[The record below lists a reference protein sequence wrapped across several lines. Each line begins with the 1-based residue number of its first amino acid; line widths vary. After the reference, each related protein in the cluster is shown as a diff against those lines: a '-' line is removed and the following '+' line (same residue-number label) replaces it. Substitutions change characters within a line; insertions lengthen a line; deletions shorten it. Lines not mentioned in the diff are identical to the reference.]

1 MPKSHAPDKVSVSA
15 AHHLSRWQKVL
26 AFVIVTAGICTNLMF
41 ISLSIK
47 WGCEMSKC
55 GLWIGEW
62 HYHDALWHIAVSRIS
77 FGSFPFVFPAAF
89 GYELTS
95 YNYLLGLILH
105 VFELAG
111 ISAFAT
117 YFYILPVVANV
128 LFLHALVRYMRK
140 TEKTPH
146 QILWILFFSYLASS
160 FSYFL
165 ILYTGD
171 FQFFSVLKGFPVVT
185 TLQPSIVMSN
195 IQFYL
200 SLSLFLYIVT
210 NVIKGITSRKTIA
223 IQFILLVMCIGLK
236 IYTGLLTIFV
246 LTVGY
251 LYWAYKQRSLRH
263 LMHLGILAVG
273 AICSYYLFYLPS
285 NSYVKGIPFVLYPLS
300 IPHTLTESHNLFYHE
315 GFTLGRYYMYG
326 LGRLSPRLIL
336 YEMVSALLFVV
347 FNLGTRLVF
356 LLTFLLGKYTLE
368 KVLLLSVTCI
378 GLLIPIFYIQDSGG
392 WYNSIQFA
400 YVSIYT
406 SGILAAM
413 VMAQVSSM
421 RMKIF
426 AVLISL
432 PIVFLSLPNTLL
444 TFRFLTKDK
453 ILINDAQLRALSFL
467 KSQPPGITLS
477 MPDEKG
483 SSYVPVFTEKVSYL
497 VDDEQGDLLKL
508 PLTERKKARDRRDC
522 KVLSSIQYLYL
533 NSIVGSEFLACP
545 GIYSFEKIYD
555 ADGILIYAKLLP
567 HPKL

>member
-1 MPKSHAPDKVSVSA
+1 
-15 AHHLSRWQKVL
+15 
-26 AFVIVTAGICTNLMF
+26 
-41 ISLSIK
+41 
-47 WGCEMSKC
+47 
-55 GLWIGEW
+55 
-62 HYHDALWHIAVSRIS
+62 
-77 FGSFPFVFPAAF
+77 
-89 GYELTS
+89 
-95 YNYLLGLILH
+95 
-105 VFELAG
+105 
-111 ISAFAT
+111 
-117 YFYILPVVANV
+117 
-128 LFLHALVRYMRK
+128 
-140 TEKTPH
+140 
-146 QILWILFFSYLASS
+146 
-160 FSYFL
+160 
-165 ILYTGD
+165 
-171 FQFFSVLKGFPVVT
+171 
-185 TLQPSIVMSN
+185 
-195 IQFYL
+195 
-200 SLSLFLYIVT
+200 
-210 NVIKGITSRKTIA
+210 
-223 IQFILLVMCIGLK
+223 
-236 IYTGLLTIFV
+236 
-246 LTVGY
+246 
-251 LYWAYKQRSLRH
+251 
-263 LMHLGILAVG
+263 
-273 AICSYYLFYLPS
+273 
-285 NSYVKGIPFVLYPLS
+285 
-300 IPHTLTESHNLFYHE
+300 
-315 GFTLGRYYMYG
+315 
-326 LGRLSPRLIL
+326 
-336 YEMVSALLFVV
+336 
-347 FNLGTRLVF
+347 LVF

-508 PLTERKKARDRRDC
+508 PLTERKKARDNRDC
-522 KVLSSIQYLYL
+522 NTLASIQYLYL
-533 NSIVGSEFLACP
+533 DSTEGREFLACS
-545 GIYSFEKIYD
+545 GIIDFKKMYD